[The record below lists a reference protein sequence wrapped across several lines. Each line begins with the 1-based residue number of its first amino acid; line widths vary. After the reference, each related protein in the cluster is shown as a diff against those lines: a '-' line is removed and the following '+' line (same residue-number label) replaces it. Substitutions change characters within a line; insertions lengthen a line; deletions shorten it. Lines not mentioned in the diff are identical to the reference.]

1 MSIRSDIE
9 ILSIQTMEQYA
20 ENNNMDIE
28 DVMQLFYKHQ
38 IFEKIILQHEY
49 LHQISFEE
57 VMEFVEKAL
66 LDESKELLLYH
77 GTAADFEQ
85 ISLSKSHN
93 RRDFGIGFYTTILE
107 KQAKEWGYRLSL
119 REKKKQYYV
128 YQYIFRESD
137 NLRVKRFNALDKEW
151 LEFIKENRSKGGL
164 QHSYDV
170 VIGPVADDNTM
181 ETVQLYL
188 TGILTAN
195 EAVER
200 LKYNQVNN
208 QVSFHTEKAL
218 RSLQFIRRERYE

>member
-77 GTAADFEQ
+77 GTVADFEQ
-85 ISLSKSHN
+85 ISLRKSHN